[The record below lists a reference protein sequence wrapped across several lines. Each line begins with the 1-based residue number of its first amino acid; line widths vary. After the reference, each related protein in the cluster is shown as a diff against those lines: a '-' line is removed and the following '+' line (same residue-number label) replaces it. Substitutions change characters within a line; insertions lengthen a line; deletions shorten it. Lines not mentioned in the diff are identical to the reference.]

1 MSLYDLAVIFKL
13 TSGDTIVCQ
22 VLSDTDKNMLVRD
35 PVQVNTISVST
46 PEGIRS
52 STYYSPWFLGASAR
66 VHMIRKDH
74 VLSAAIPN
82 DEIKEQYS
90 EIVSHH
96 FETESKDPSIKQK
109 TSKSSKNS
117 WDDLNFKIDPKERF
131 NS

>member
-46 PEGIRS
+46 VDGIRS
-52 STYYSPWFLGASAR
+52 STYYSPWFLGASSR

-109 TSKSSKNS
+109 ASKSFKNP

>member
-1 MSLYDLAVIFKL
+1 
-13 TSGDTIVCQ
+13 
-22 VLSDTDKNMLVRD
+22 
-35 PVQVNTISVST
+35 
-46 PEGIRS
+46 
-52 STYYSPWFLGASAR
+52 
-66 VHMIRKDH
+66 MIRKDH

-82 DEIKEQYS
+82 DDIKEQYS

-109 TSKSSKNS
+109 ASKSSKNP

>member
-35 PVQVNTISVST
+35 PVQVNTISVTT

-90 EIVSHH
+90 EIVSNH

-109 TSKSSKNS
+109 TSKSSKNP

-131 NS
+131 NN

>member
-35 PVQVNTISVST
+35 PVQVNTISVTT

-82 DEIKEQYS
+82 DETKEQYS

-109 TSKSSKNS
+109 TSKSSKNP

-131 NS
+131 NN

>member
-52 STYYSPWFLGASAR
+52 STYYSPWFLGASSR

-82 DEIKEQYS
+82 DDIKEQYS

-109 TSKSSKNS
+109 ASKSSKNP

>member
-1 MSLYDLAVIFKL
+1 VSLYDLAVIFKL

-35 PVQVNTISVST
+35 PVQVNTISVTT

-90 EIVSHH
+90 EIVSHY
-96 FETESKDPSIKQK
+96 FETESQDPSIKQK

-117 WDDLNFKIDPKERF
+117 WDDLNFKIDPEERF
-131 NS
+131 NN